1 MEISNNYFVENR
13 KLIKNIFQITLP
25 AVFDLLAQ
33 TLIMALDMKMVSSLG
48 PSAISSVGVG
58 TAGMYALIPALIAVA
73 TGTTALLSRAYGADN
88 KLDGKKAFAQSFFI
102 AVPLGIILTIIF
114 LLFSEQIINLVGNA
128 KDMNLNDAILYQNM
142 TVI

>member
-88 KLDGKKAFAQSFFI
+88 KVDGKKAFAQSFFI
-102 AVPLGIILTIIF
+102 AVPLGIFLTIIF
-114 LLFSEQIINLVGNA
+114 LISRGRYSLPKYDCYRFSFLRYKYSN
-128 KDMNLNDAILYQNM
+128 ILCF
-142 TVI
+142 

>member
-1 MEISNNYFVENR
+1 MEISNNYFIENR

-33 TLIMALDMKMVSSLG
+33 TLIIALDMKMVSSLG

-88 KLDGKKAFAQSFFI
+88 KVDGKKAFSQSFFI
-102 AVPLGIILTIIF
+102 AVPLGIILTLIF
-114 LLFSEQIINLVGNA
+114 LLFS
-128 KDMNLNDAILYQNM
+128 
-142 TVI
+142 

>member
-73 TGTTALLSRAYGADN
+73 TGTTALLSRAMGQITSLME
-88 KLDGKKAFAQSFFI
+88 KRLLHK
-102 AVPLGIILTIIF
+102 VF
-114 LLFSEQIINLVGNA
+114 LLLFL
-128 KDMNLNDAILYQNM
+128 
-142 TVI
+142 

>member
-1 MEISNNYFVENR
+1 MEIINNYFVENR

-88 KLDGKKAFAQSFFI
+88 KLDGKKDFAQSFII
-102 AVPLGIILTIIF
+102 AVHLGIILSIIF
-114 LLFSEQIINLVGNA
+114 VLFS
-128 KDMNLNDAILYQNM
+128 
-142 TVI
+142 